1 VAPAS
6 SRWTERLRRERRT
19 ATAAMPARRL
29 SLTICRGTPRQV
41 FTDEVPRLLALPDNR
56 KRCDGSTL
64 RNAMKIG
71 PPVVLEE
78 GRQRDGS
85 GVGI

>member
-1 VAPAS
+1 MAPQAWKSAS
-6 SRWTERLRRERRT
+6 IK
-19 ATAAMPARRL
+19 MFVQFGPFN
-29 SLTICRGTPRQV
+29 G
-41 FTDEVPRLLALPDNR
+41 

-78 GRQRDGS
+78 GRQSDGR